1 MDEAAEDIEWPIG
14 MAVMLLILL
23 ITGTVYKSHDT
34 YRDKFRFVS
43 PLLYPKL

>member
-23 ITGTVYKSHDT
+23 ITGTTSHMT
-34 YRDKFRFVS
+34 PAATRSMFFCL
-43 PLLYPKL
+43 PLYP